1 MALDAP
7 VSGGA
12 ANGGM
17 PPTPP
22 AESGYPVSVT
32 YERPDHNQRFWAIP
46 VLGIVAKAVILIP
59 HLIILY
65 LLRAV
70 VQLVQLILWIPVL
83 FGGHYPL
90 WGYALVGG
98 TIRWTTRVSAFLLGL
113 TDEYP
118 PFTFRS
124 VSDEG
129 RVYAVQV
136 RMEIPPHNSR
146 LWAFPVLGLAIKL
159 LILIPHLII
168 LYVLSAVVGIV
179 MLVLWI
185 PVLFGGK
192 YPGWG
197 YQLAGGT
204 LRWSTRVLA
213 YIDGLTDR
221 YPPFSFD

>member
-1 MALDAP
+1 MEDEMALDEA
-7 VSGGA
+7 S
-12 ANGGM
+12 
-17 PPTPP
+17 
-22 AESGYPVSVT
+22 SGYPVSVT
-32 YERPDHNQRFWAIP
+32 YVRAEKNQRFWAIP
-46 VLGIVAKAVILIP
+46 VLGIVAKLIILIP

-65 LLRAV
+65 VLRAV

-124 VSDEG
+124 ADEDG
-129 RVYAVQV
+129 RDFQVQV
-136 RMEIPPHNSR
+136 RMQIPPHHNR
-146 LWAFPVLGLAIKL
+146 FWAAPLLGIAIKL

-168 LYVLSAVVGIV
+168 LYVLSAVVSIV
-179 MLVLWI
+179 VLVLWI
-185 PVLFGGK
+185 WVLFGGR
-192 YPGWG
+192 YPSWG
-197 YQLAGGT
+197 YQLVGGT
-204 LRWSTRVLA
+204 IRWSTRVLA

-221 YPPFSFD
+221 YPPFSFE